1 MMFLKVIWPLAL
13 AAALVTMTL
22 VMADAFETAV
32 TSGLATAAI
41 LGIAT
46 LATLIEDAHAR
57 RAAQLPTRGRRAIG
71 ITHAL

>member
-1 MMFLKVIWPLAL
+1 MMFLKVIWPLTL

-46 LATLIEDAHAR
+46 LATLIEDANTR
-57 RAAQLPTRGRRAIG
+57 RAALLPSRGRRAIG